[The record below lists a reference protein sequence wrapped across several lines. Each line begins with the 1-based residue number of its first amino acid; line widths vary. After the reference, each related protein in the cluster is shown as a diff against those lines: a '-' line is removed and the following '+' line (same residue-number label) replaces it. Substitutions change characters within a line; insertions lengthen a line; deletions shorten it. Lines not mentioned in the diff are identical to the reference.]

1 MIKEGKIVLAEVTIK
16 LLLEPIQESDN
27 DKFLIDGVLSNEKI
41 IIFVVLAQKN
51 SIMGF
56 VTRNVNNVSL
66 FLLVCFYLT
75 LKSISVSL

>member
-66 FLLVCFYLT
+66 FLLVCF
-75 LKSISVSL
+75 